1 MGDHLDSFNLPTHQS
16 AQSGS
21 VDQGHYSTLSD
32 DILSEQAGQLNTAL
46 ESYYE
51 ERHDYHALTDNLR
64 DLGYSD
70 ERITEIA
77 RTTQQESRFRDEN
90 NGQPSNLTP
99 NQLLFISQQHDT
111 SGRGLALNLNY
122 RHIHTD
128 PDGRQYIDDLRV
140 RQVDGT
146 PSKLYLPQPIP
157 FDPLTGEQREEVDYL
172 NQVESDIYT
181 RHTARASTTADG
193 QLSDQQREEIMY
205 LATQYLNSDPDFREA
220 QRLQFRNNVQQ
231 IQGLDQIETINEDL
245 TELFVDIDDE
255 YDYRRAND
263 GVPRGID
270 ATQYDYLRHQ
280 SGIYSGQPI
289 LLEEESGISYYYSE
303 RGKTPIP
310 SALQIAQLQAQTL
323 TYTELQIQPTP
334 DDYDNLN
341 RLMTRYLTGE
351 ANEGET
357 INDIEDLSEY
367 NPNEPTRDPYR
378 FVMYSEFMQ
387 TFQIART
394 EKAFRD
400 INNGRPSELSEL
412 QYEYLQSHT
421 LIDEREERYRGQPI
435 FTNTNGTFSYRM
447 TNGTYMG
454 IPSDEY
460 IEGFIEQGLYSP
472 PPADV
477 PERNI
482 ILDDTDVPDFRDNR
496 ISVALGQ
503 ERFNSLTPEQLDL
516 LRGAINRKGSLI
528 DMYDS
533 FATPEEQLPRS
544 SYRGD
549 NPLLIPS
556 RTDLG
561 EQRPAVG
568 DILTD
573 LAYGG
578 VNRPGEEQLVPTI
591 FSEGSGDPPVL
602 PGQTQPI
609 NLRTGEDLDVDTP
622 ATNVVRYEQFFN
634 DNQALYYGFREM
646 FRDIL
651 PVLTAGAGGYMT
663 YLYQASKQ
671 KNTIQTIITEEE
683 QLLDI
688 LQGRI
693 QQRQA
698 DIEYEINQVDFY
710 TDEVDFQT
718 TQGYNILNTLNTLRG
733 LLAGTEEDP
742 DADIDLNMAVR
753 NSASDLRLSNQRLT
767 DLLNEIQQQ
776 RNTIT
781 RLRED
786 ISNTEVYT
794 TQIQNDIT
802 QLQNTN
808 YELFTQLKQFYP
820 KILVG
825 VSVGYTLGLM
835 LSGYLYPTYMN
846 INEPYIHADNVEYN
860 KDKKPNDDS
869 DRKND
874 YKIPDRPKSIPVPA
888 REYEPTNKSRIVK
901 PYEETFRPVKHGKR
915 PLKYDEIQALK
926 STLSQSELNNLKNK
940 FLYFDDNKLVMEKSN
955 DKCRNVIQETQIPKR
970 KIF

>member
-16 AQSGS
+16 AQSGN
-21 VDQGHYSTLSD
+21 VDAGHYSTLGD
-32 DILSEQAGQLNTAL
+32 DITSEQAGQLNTAL

-51 ERHDYHALTDNLR
+51 DRHDYHRLTDNLR
-64 DLGYSD
+64 DIGYSD

-77 RTTQQESRFRDEN
+77 RITQQEARFRDEN
-90 NGQPSNLTP
+90 HGQPSNLTP
-99 NQLLFISQQHDT
+99 NQLLFIATQHDT
-111 SGRGLALNLNY
+111 SGRGLALNLQY
-122 RHIHTD
+122 THIHTEA
-128 PDGRQYIDDLRV
+128 DGRQYIDDLRV
-140 RQVDGT
+140 RNVDGT
-146 PSKLYLPQPIP
+146 PSKLYLPEPIP
-157 FDPLTGEQREEVDYL
+157 FDPLTEAQREEVDYL

-181 RHTARASTTADG
+181 RHSQRGSGRAAEI
-193 QLSDQQREEIMY
+193 SDQQREEIMF

-231 IQGLDQIETINEDL
+231 IQGLSSVESINEDL

-255 YDYRRAND
+255 YDYRRANN

-270 ATQYDYLRHQ
+270 QQQYDYLRHR
-280 SGIYSGQPI
+280 SGGTYRGQPI

-303 RGKTPIP
+303 SGKTPIP
-310 SALQIAQLQAQTL
+310 SDLQITQLQAETL
-323 TYTELQIQPTP
+323 TYVELQVEPTP

-341 RLMTRYLTGE
+341 TLITRYLTGE

-367 NPNEPTRDPYR
+367 NPNDRNRDPYR
-378 FVMYSEFMQ
+378 IVMYSEFMQ
-387 TFQIART
+387 TFQLART

-400 INNGRPSELSEL
+400 INDGRPSELSEL
-412 QYEYLQSHT
+412 QYEYLLNHS
-421 LIDEREERYRGQPI
+421 LIDDREERYRGQPI

-447 TNGTYMG
+447 SSGTYMG

-460 IEGFIEQGLYSP
+460 IEGFIDQGIYTRP
-472 PPADV
+472 V
-477 PERNI
+477 EEPERNI
-482 ILDDTDVPDFRDNR
+482 QLDDPDVPDYR
-496 ISVALGQ
+496 ITRIIVAIGQ
-503 ERFNSLTPEQLDL
+503 ERYNNLNEEQQQIL
-516 LRGAINRKGSLI
+516 LGAVGRKGNLI
-528 DMYDS
+528 DVYDS
-533 FATPEEQLPRS
+533 FNLDQLPRS
-544 SYRGD
+544 VYRGD
-549 NPLLIPS
+549 NPLLIPDVE
-556 RTDLG
+556 TL
-561 EQRPAVG
+561 ERPPVG

-578 VNRPGEEQLVPTI
+578 VRRPAQDQLVPTI

-622 ATNVVRYEQFFN
+622 ASNVLRYEQFFN

-718 TQGYNILNTLNTLRG
+718 TQGYNLLNTLNTLRG
-733 LLAGTEEDP
+733 LLAGTEDDP
-742 DADIDLNMAVR
+742 DANIDLNLQVR
-753 NSASDLRLSNQRLT
+753 NAASNLRLSNQRLR

-808 YELFTQLKQFYP
+808 YELLTELKQYYP

-846 INEPYIHADNVEYN
+846 VNEPYTHADNVEYN
-860 KDKKPNDDS
+860 KDKPEIN

-874 YKIPDRPKSIPVPA
+874 YKIPDKPKSVPVPSK
-888 REYEPTNKSRIVK
+888 EYEPNKSRIVK

-915 PLKYDEIQALK
+915 PLTYKEIQDLK
-926 STLSQSELNNLKNK
+926 STLSQSELNVLKNK
-940 FLYFDDNKLVMEKSN
+940 FLHFDDGKLITDIKTS
-955 DKCRNVIQETQIPKR
+955 DKCKNVVGEIQITKR
-970 KIF
+970 KLF

>member
-1 MGDHLDSFNLPTHQS
+1 
-16 AQSGS
+16 
-21 VDQGHYSTLSD
+21 
-32 DILSEQAGQLNTAL
+32 
-46 ESYYE
+46 
-51 ERHDYHALTDNLR
+51 
-64 DLGYSD
+64 
-70 ERITEIA
+70 
-77 RTTQQESRFRDEN
+77 
-90 NGQPSNLTP
+90 
-99 NQLLFISQQHDT
+99 
-111 SGRGLALNLNY
+111 
-122 RHIHTD
+122 
-128 PDGRQYIDDLRV
+128 
-140 RQVDGT
+140 
-146 PSKLYLPQPIP
+146 
-157 FDPLTGEQREEVDYL
+157 
-172 NQVESDIYT
+172 
-181 RHTARASTTADG
+181 
-193 QLSDQQREEIMY
+193 MY
-205 LATQYLNSDPDFREA
+205 N
-220 QRLQFRNNVQQ
+220 
-231 IQGLDQIETINEDL
+231 
-245 TELFVDIDDE
+245 
-255 YDYRRAND
+255 
-263 GVPRGID
+263 
-270 ATQYDYLRHQ
+270 
-280 SGIYSGQPI
+280 
-289 LLEEESGISYYYSE
+289 
-303 RGKTPIP
+303 
-310 SALQIAQLQAQTL
+310 
-323 TYTELQIQPTP
+323 
-334 DDYDNLN
+334 
-341 RLMTRYLTGE
+341 
-351 ANEGET
+351 
-357 INDIEDLSEY
+357 
-367 NPNEPTRDPYR
+367 
-378 FVMYSEFMQ
+378 EFMR

-400 INNGRPSELSEL
+400 INDGRPSELSEL
-412 QYEYLQSHT
+412 QYEYLLNHS
-421 LIDEREERYRGQPI
+421 LIDDREERYRGQPI

-460 IEGFIEQGLYSP
+460 IEGFIDQGIYTRP
-472 PPADV
+472 V
-477 PERNI
+477 EEPERNI
-482 ILDDTDVPDFRDNR
+482 QLDDPDVPDFRINR
-496 ISVALGQ
+496 IIVAIGQ
-503 ERFNSLTPEQLDL
+503 ERYDNLNEEQRQIL
-516 LRGAINRKGSLI
+516 LGAIGRKGNLI
-528 DMYDS
+528 DVYDS
-533 FATPEEQLPRS
+533 FNLDQLPRS
-544 SYRGD
+544 TYRGD
-549 NPLLIPS
+549 NPLRIPDVE
-556 RTDLG
+556 TLG
-561 EQRPAVG
+561 RAPVG

-698 DIEYEINQVDFY
+698 DIEYEINQIDFY
-710 TDEVDFQT
+710 TQEVDFQT